1 MPSSRHNS
9 IKGYQLNLNSALEV
23 LPGNDAQKIRSFI
36 ESLQQAKE
44 QRRVRLCEGARDK
57 LVDKYQHVEALCA
70 VHSLIFQQYLK
81 QQDGGD
87 WTRFN
92 NISTEGQ
99 KRLQAIRTVADLWKA
114 ELVRHYG
121 FLSRQRKYCDTLC
134 AAAKKVRWEE
144 AVVILNQCIYQRA
157 QPSKDG
163 RTPKVKNHINPIE
176 QCDLAKLRSGE
187 YPKVIVSNLEGF
199 GLDKYGLLVRK
210 KWAMENTTDRA
221 IVANSGRAAHRS
233 TQPSVLSQDTQP
245 SPAQPDQD
253 TPLSPS
259 STPPPASSQGT
270 QPSPPSQTGTRHCPH
285 HHRQLLSPRLRSS
298 YQKSTMLST
307 LPPQP

>member
-1 MPSSRHNS
+1 MVIHSRKKIIVFSCHLSMPSSRHNS
-9 IKGYQLNLNSALEV
+9 KTGHQRNLDSALEV
-23 LPGNDAQKIRSFI
+23 LPENDGQNIHDLI

-44 QRRVRLCEGARDK
+44 NHRVRLCEGARDK

-70 VHSLIFQQYLK
+70 VHSLVFQQYLK

-134 AAAKKVRWEE
+134 AAAKKVRRWEE

-163 RTPKVKNHINPIE
+163 RTPKLKDHINPIE
-176 QCDLAKLRSGE
+176 QCDLAKLRSGDCE
-187 YPKVIVSNLEGF
+187 RLAPSLSRLAYQGGWSFQVF
-199 GLDKYGLLVRK
+199 
-210 KWAMENTTDRA
+210 
-221 IVANSGRAAHRS
+221 SGP
-233 TQPSVLSQDTQP
+233 TW
-245 SPAQPDQD
+245 
-253 TPLSPS
+253 
-259 STPPPASSQGT
+259 
-270 QPSPPSQTGTRHCPH
+270 
-285 HHRQLLSPRLRSS
+285 
-298 YQKSTMLST
+298 
-307 LPPQP
+307 